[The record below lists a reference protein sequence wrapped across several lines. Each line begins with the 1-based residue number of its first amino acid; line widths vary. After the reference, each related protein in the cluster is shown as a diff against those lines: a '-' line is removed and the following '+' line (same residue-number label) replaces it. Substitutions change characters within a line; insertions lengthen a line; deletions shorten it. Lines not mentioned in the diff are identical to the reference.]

1 MTSILDNIPRV
12 SEICDTEK
20 AREGFAV
27 IMTHFT
33 SIVCNSISQE
43 DNLDAKVRI
52 FGFFVMQLKDFIFK
66 TAGTKPSGVG
76 WQAHIDALAEES
88 GCLDREHSFVITE
101 FRESNGKGGYGV
113 QITKREY
120 DQKALDDKMKSMAED
135 IISKIE
141 KTDGKFADNKDV
153 GKAVKKLMKD
163 SNLSLDDI
171 IGEG

>member
-1 MTSILDNIPRV
+1 MTSILNNIPRV
-12 SEICDTEK
+12 SDICDTEK

-27 IMTHFT
+27 IMTYFT
-33 SIVCNSISQE
+33 SMVCHSISQE
-43 DNLDAKVRI
+43 DNLDAKIRI

-66 TAGTKPSGVG
+66 TAGSKPNGVS
-76 WQAHIDALAEES
+76 WQAHIDSLAEES

-101 FRESNGKGGYGV
+101 FSEGNGKGGYGV

-120 DQKALDDKMKSMAED
+120 DQKALDDKMKKMAKN
-135 IISKIE
+135 ILSKIE
-141 KTDGKFADNKDV
+141 KTDGKFADDKDV